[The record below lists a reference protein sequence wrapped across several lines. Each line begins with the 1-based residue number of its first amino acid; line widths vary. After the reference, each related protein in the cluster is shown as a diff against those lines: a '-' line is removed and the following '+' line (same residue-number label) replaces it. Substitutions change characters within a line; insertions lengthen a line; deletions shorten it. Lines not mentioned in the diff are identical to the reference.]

1 MVHPIYSPF
10 VLLFFYC
17 WSTNEVTSSNMRKLL
32 RMTLAQ
38 KQDKITTMV
47 ENDLKLVSWIM
58 ELDTIGVTI

>member
-1 MVHPIYSPF
+1 
-10 VLLFFYC
+10 
-17 WSTNEVTSSNMRKLL
+17 MRKLL